1 MRGRTKALL
10 FGLGVGAAFG
20 VVLAQRSMGLH
31 RQALFSA
38 RPLRRLSALGWL
50 SGHPSVEAVRLLR
63 DYAAWEPSPML
74 RKRATGL
81 IRRMEAT
88 LGEAQRV

>member
-10 FGLGVGAAFG
+10 FGIGVGAAVG
-20 VVLAQRSMGLH
+20 VLLAQRSMGRH
-31 RQALFSA
+31 RQDLFSS

-63 DYAAWEPSPML
+63 DYAAWEPSPVL
-74 RKRATGL
+74 KKRAAAM
-81 IRRMEAT
+81 IRRMEAS

>member
-10 FGLGVGAAFG
+10 FGLGLGAAVG
-20 VVLAQRSMGLH
+20 VVLAQRAMGRH
-31 RQALFSA
+31 RQDLFSV

-50 SGHPSVEAVRLLR
+50 SGHPSVENVRLLR
-63 DYAAWEPSPML
+63 DYAAWEPSPVL
-74 RKRATGL
+74 KKRAAGL

-88 LGEAQRV
+88 LGEAKRV